1 MKEIMN
7 EKEIAPDGVHKV
19 IVKDIY
25 HNDAITTIS
34 VELIGGKNDGYL
46 CRFHLDRIN
55 KSKMAFD
62 TIVTIGLCG
71 GIKDFC
77 FPFLELIGIKI
88 FITIKNKKIKKIS
101 CLKDNKNKKIK

>member
-1 MKEIMN
+1 M
-7 EKEIAPDGVHKV
+7 EKNDIAPDGVHKV

-25 HNDAITTIS
+25 HSDIMTTVS
-34 VELIGGKNDGYL
+34 VELIGGKNDGYI
-46 CRFHLDRIN
+46 CRFYLDRIN
-55 KSKMAFD
+55 KSKMAFN

-77 FPFLELIGIKI
+77 FPYLELAGIKI

-101 CLKDNKNKKIK
+101 CLKDMNNKKIK